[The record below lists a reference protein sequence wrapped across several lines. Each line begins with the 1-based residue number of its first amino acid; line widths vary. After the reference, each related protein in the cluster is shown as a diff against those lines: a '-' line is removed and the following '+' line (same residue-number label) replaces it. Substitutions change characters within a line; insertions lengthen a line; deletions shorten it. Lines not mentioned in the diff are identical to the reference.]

1 MNQMAVWWEVLFI
14 IMLAIWLCF
23 PCNFMLCMFY
33 FSVWRQW
40 GWVLAVGGTGMGG
53 GSVIL
58 ITRVSFKS
66 LVNLMLAFPPLLSFL
81 PPSLPQCIV
90 VRAWP
95 PRRPSMPPL
104 GAPSDVATRLT
115 GLRNGHQNEWALG
128 QMAALLRCDSSDLV
142 DGEWSAFVYAFRLWI
157 LASSRLING
166 ILFS

>member
-1 MNQMAVWWEVLFI
+1 
-14 IMLAIWLCF
+14 MLAVWLCF

-33 FSVWRQW
+33 FSVCRQW
-40 GWVLAVGGTGMGG
+40 GVGAGCKEGWGLGGLAV
-53 GSVIL
+53 SSWL
-58 ITRVSFKS
+58 PQSEFKS
-66 LVNLMLAFPPLLSFL
+66 LVNFMLIFPHHSPFL

-104 GAPSDVATRLT
+104 GALSDVATRLT

-142 DGEWSAFVYAFRLWI
+142 DGEWSAFVYAFI

-166 ILFS
+166 ILKHTVWGRAQGTGITLS

>member
-1 MNQMAVWWEVLFI
+1 
-14 IMLAIWLCF
+14 MLAVWLCF

-33 FSVWRQW
+33 FSVCRQW
-40 GWVLAVGGTGMGG
+40 GVGAGCRRDGGGGLAV
-53 GSVIL
+53 SSWL
-58 ITRVSFKS
+58 PQSEFKS
-66 LVNLMLAFPPLLSFL
+66 LVNFMLIFPPPSPLL

-104 GAPSDVATRLT
+104 GALSDVATRLT

-142 DGEWSAFVYAFRLWI
+142 DGEWSAFVYAFI

-166 ILFS
+166 ILKQATGITLS